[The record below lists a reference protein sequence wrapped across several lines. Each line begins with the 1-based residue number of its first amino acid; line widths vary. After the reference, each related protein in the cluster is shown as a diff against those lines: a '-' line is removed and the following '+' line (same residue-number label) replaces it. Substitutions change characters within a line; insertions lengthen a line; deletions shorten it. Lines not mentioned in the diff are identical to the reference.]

1 MAYEHVGVLCC
12 LYESDLSG
20 VEERLSRAR
29 RALNAVPGLGIRKNG
44 LTVATCCTIFWAVVV
59 PIAPFGSELWILSDR
74 CVDLIETFQGYAG
87 KRVQL
92 LFNLVPNSGAFFSLG
107 WLRLVRLVE
116 VKKLL
121 FVRAILVLDVTEPS
135 RRVFC
140 RRFEDYMDAPVTSR
154 ENVYGSVVFDLVNVA
169 VLFGLLD
176 DVCNMVAFG
185 LYVVK
190 RCVEKQSVEESVGD
204 GCLLLVCGS

>member
-1 MAYEHVGVLCC
+1 MPERCLVKEHVK
-12 LYESDLSG
+12 YHYF
-20 VEERLSRAR
+20 
-29 RALNAVPGLGIRKNG
+29 AL
-44 LTVATCCTIFWAVVV
+44 
-59 PIAPFGSELWILSDR
+59 FGSELWILSNR
-74 CVDLIETFQGYAG
+74 CMDLIETFQVYAG
-87 KRVQL
+87 KGVQR

-140 RRFEDYMDAPVTSR
+140 RRFEDYMAAPVTSR

-190 RCVEKQSVEESVGD
+190 RCVEKQSVGD
-204 GCLLLVCGS
+204 GCLLLVCGSYMSSYAGRSCAQFSDWLWPWTLLQHRYRA